1 MLEDEFDPDFVT
13 FPVRVQAC
21 RVDWIL
27 MSDVGI
33 NFLRALIKTP
43 NISLFKTSYVQI
55 VIQFLFSRYVNA
67 VLSIQLPLYIL
78 HFASVFLMIIF
89 NNQDRYIK
97 FAKANENLD
106 AFKHVDTKTNNA
118 GYVATLF

>member
-1 MLEDEFDPDFVT
+1 MLNKQTLKIAAAEDDEFVKTMGHSTSYVDGDYFKQFMLEDEFDPDFVT

-33 NFLRALIKTP
+33 NFLRALIRTP

-55 VIQFLFSRYVNA
+55 VI
-67 VLSIQLPLYIL
+67 
-78 HFASVFLMIIF
+78 
-89 NNQDRYIK
+89 
-97 FAKANENLD
+97 
-106 AFKHVDTKTNNA
+106 
-118 GYVATLF
+118 